1 MKIAPASGLLFLLV
15 VPLAAADPPRIFITD
30 ASSVQVS
37 AEPLPGQGHALIES
51 TQGVSSRN
59 LVVMNRFVELCPS
72 VKVTGNIEKAD
83 YIVRVRRPE
92 PSPFTPFVKGNQIA
106 IFNLDE
112 DLIYS
117 TSASYVKKAVKQAC
131 GELERLSGE

>member
-1 MKIAPASGLLFLLV
+1 
-15 VPLAAADPPRIFITD
+15 LATDPPRIFITD
-30 ASSVQVS
+30 AGSLRVS
-37 AEPLPGQGHALIES
+37 AEPVSGQGHSLVEA

-59 LVVMNRFVELCPS
+59 LVVMNRFVELCPG

-83 YIVRVRRPE
+83 YLVRVRRPE

-117 TSASYVKKAVKQAC
+117 TSASYVKKAVRQAC
-131 GELERLSGE
+131 GELKRLSGQ

>member
-1 MKIAPASGLLFLLV
+1 MILSFAL
-15 VPLAAADPPRIFITD
+15 PLTAADPPRIFITD
-30 ASSVQVS
+30 ASSLRVS
-37 AEPLPGQGHALIES
+37 AEPVQGQGQALVET
-51 TQGVSSRN
+51 TQGVSTRN
-59 LVVMNRFVELCPS
+59 LVVMSRFVELCPS

-92 PSPFTPFVKGNQIA
+92 PSPFTPFVKGNPIA

-117 TSASYVKKAVKQAC
+117 ASASYVKKAVRRAC
-131 GELERLSGE
+131 GELERLSAR